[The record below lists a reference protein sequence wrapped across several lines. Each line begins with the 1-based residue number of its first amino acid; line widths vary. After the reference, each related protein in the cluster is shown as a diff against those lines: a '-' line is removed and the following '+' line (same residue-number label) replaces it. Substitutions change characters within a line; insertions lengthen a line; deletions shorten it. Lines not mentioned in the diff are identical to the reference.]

1 MTRFGLV
8 MTRTVEWSM
17 GALLAI
23 MVVLVFA
30 NAAGRYLLATGFPE
44 GEEIA
49 RLCFVWLIFLGAALA
64 VRERAHIG
72 VNILVNR
79 FGPAGK
85 KAALLIVNVLALYAL
100 WLFAEGSWKQTVIG
114 FQSRTAVTGIP
125 HAAYAFAGLVC
136 AAAMAALYL
145 IDLARLV
152 AGRINVDELVQVQ
165 GAPLHE
171 EISAPPDGGTAKP
184 VSSSGRTK
192 R

>member
-1 MTRFGLV
+1 MTRFSLV
-8 MTRTVEWSM
+8 LTRAVEWSM

-30 NAAGRYLLATGFPE
+30 NAAGRYLFATGFPE

-72 VNILVNR
+72 INILVNR
-79 FGPAGK
+79 FSPAGK
-85 KAALLIVNVLALYAL
+85 KAALFFVNMLALYAL
-100 WLFAEGSWKQTVIG
+100 WLFAEGSWKQTAIG
-114 FQSRTAVTGIP
+114 LQSRTAVTGIP
-125 HAAYAFAGLVC
+125 HAAYAFSGLVC
-136 AAAMAALYL
+136 AVAMAGLYL

-152 AGRINVDELVQVQ
+152 TGHIREDELIQVQ
-165 GAPLHE
+165 DAPPHE
-171 EISAPPDGGTAKP
+171 EMPISAGGPAK
-184 VSSSGRTK
+184 SALSSGETR